1 MPRLSAQEVKAMR
14 ALYGMGVSNGMLA
27 KAFGVDTS
35 TVSYHTCNKTFRDK
49 MGRCYRRLLSNDADD
64 RVVLHSQRLMTRFE
78 EHIQTRDADMQAGVS
93 QLKRKPK
100 GVR

>member
-14 ALYGMGVSNGMLA
+14 ALYSMGVSNGVLA

-49 MGRCYRRLLSNDADD
+49 MGRCYRRLLSSDPDD
-64 RVVLHSQRLMTRFE
+64 RVVLHSQRLMARFE
-78 EHIQTRDADMQAGVS
+78 EHMQVRNADMQSGVS

-100 GVR
+100 EVK